1 MRSRI
6 NLTRNKR
13 YKGVDQMASE
23 QYITVSEFSK
33 RANVTRQYVYQ
44 QLDKKLKE
52 FVKVVD
58 NKKMLNIKALELF
71 TQEEDCKVVE
81 QQFSQQLNN
90 QVDSLNRQIESLLE
104 QLKVKDEQI
113 RELNKSV
120 SKTQEL
126 LSQEQSLHLAVQ
138 QKLLLLEKKQED
150 QEHQEQPKEEDAQ
163 LDQPVESAKK
173 QWWKF
178 WK

>member
-1 MRSRI
+1 
-6 NLTRNKR
+6 
-13 YKGVDQMASE
+13 MASE

-52 FVKVVD
+52 YVKVVD

-90 QVDSLNRQIESLLE
+90 QVDSLNKQIESLLD
-104 QLKVKDEQI
+104 QLKAKDEQI
-113 RELNKSV
+113 KD
-120 SKTQEL
+120 
-126 LSQEQSLHLAVQ
+126 LSTMVKQEQALHLATQ
-138 QKLLLLEKKQED
+138 QKLLLLEQK
-150 QEHQEQPKEEDAQ
+150 QEHQEQPKEEDTQ

>member
-1 MRSRI
+1 M
-6 NLTRNKR
+6 K
-13 YKGVDQMASE
+13 SE

-58 NKKMLNIKALELF
+58 NKKMLNIKGLELF

-90 QVDSLNRQIESLLE
+90 QVDSLNKQIESLLD
-104 QLKVKDEQI
+104 QLKAKDEQI
-113 RELNKSV
+113 KD
-120 SKTQEL
+120 
-126 LSQEQSLHLAVQ
+126 LSTMVKQEQALHLATQ
-138 QKLLLLEKKQED
+138 QKLLLLEQK
-150 QEHQEQPKEEDAQ
+150 QEHQEQPKEEDTQ

>member
-1 MRSRI
+1 
-6 NLTRNKR
+6 
-13 YKGVDQMASE
+13 MASE

-71 TQEEDCKVVE
+71 NQGEDCKVVDK
-81 QQFSQQLNN
+81 QFSQQLNN
-90 QVDSLNRQIESLLE
+90 QVDSLNKQIESLLE

-126 LSQEQSLHLAVQ
+126 LNQEQTLHLAVQ

-150 QEHQEQPKEEDAQ
+150 QEHQEQPKEEDTQ

>member
-71 TQEEDCKVVE
+71 NQEENCKVVE

-90 QVDSLNRQIESLLE
+90 QVDSLNKQIESLLD
-104 QLKVKDEQI
+104 QLKAKDEQI
-113 RELNKSV
+113 KD
-120 SKTQEL
+120 
-126 LSQEQSLHLAVQ
+126 LSTMVKQEQALHLATQ
-138 QKLLLLEKKQED
+138 QKLLLLEQK
-150 QEHQEQPKEEDAQ
+150 QEHQEQLKEEDTQ

>member
-13 YKGVDQMASE
+13 YKGVDQMKSE

-71 TQEEDCKVVE
+71 NQGEDCKVVE

-90 QVDSLNRQIESLLE
+90 QVDSLNRQIESLLD
-104 QLKVKDEQI
+104 QLKAKDEQI
-113 RELNKSV
+113 KD
-120 SKTQEL
+120 
-126 LSQEQSLHLAVQ
+126 LSTMVKQEQALHLATQ
-138 QKLLLLEKKQED
+138 QKLLLLEQK
-150 QEHQEQPKEEDAQ
+150 QEHQEQPKEEDTQ

>member
-1 MRSRI
+1 
-6 NLTRNKR
+6 
-13 YKGVDQMASE
+13 MASE

-58 NKKMLNIKALELF
+58 NKKMLNIKGLELF
-71 TQEEDCKVVE
+71 NQGENCKVVE

-90 QVDSLNRQIESLLE
+90 QVDSLNKQIESLLD
-104 QLKVKDEQI
+104 QLKAKDEQI
-113 RELNKSV
+113 KD
-120 SKTQEL
+120 
-126 LSQEQSLHLAVQ
+126 LSTMVKQEQALHLATQ
-138 QKLLLLEKKQED
+138 QKLLLLEQK
-150 QEHQEQPKEEDAQ
+150 QEHQEQPKEEDTQ

>member
-1 MRSRI
+1 
-6 NLTRNKR
+6 
-13 YKGVDQMASE
+13 MASE

-71 TQEEDCKVVE
+71 NQEEDCKVVE

-90 QVDSLNRQIESLLE
+90 QVDSLNKQIESLLD
-104 QLKVKDEQI
+104 QLKAKDEQI
-113 RELNKSV
+113 KD
-120 SKTQEL
+120 
-126 LSQEQSLHLAVQ
+126 LSTMVKQEQALHLATQ
-138 QKLLLLEKKQED
+138 QKLLLLEQK
-150 QEHQEQPKEEDAQ
+150 QEHQEQPKEEDTQ

>member
-1 MRSRI
+1 
-6 NLTRNKR
+6 
-13 YKGVDQMASE
+13 MASE

-71 TQEEDCKVVE
+71 NQEEDCKVVE

-90 QVDSLNRQIESLLE
+90 QVDSLNKQIESLLD
-104 QLKVKDEQI
+104 QLKAKDEQI
-113 RELNKSV
+113 KD
-120 SKTQEL
+120 
-126 LSQEQSLHLAVQ
+126 LSTMVKQEQALHLATQ
-138 QKLLLLEKKQED
+138 QKLLLLEQK

-163 LDQPVESAKK
+163 LDQPVEPAKK

>member
-1 MRSRI
+1 M
-6 NLTRNKR
+6 K
-13 YKGVDQMASE
+13 SE

-58 NKKMLNIKALELF
+58 NKKMLNIKGLELF
-71 TQEEDCKVVE
+71 IQEEDCKAVDK
-81 QQFSQQLNN
+81 QFSQQLNN
-90 QVDSLNRQIESLLE
+90 QVDSLNRQIESLLD
-104 QLKVKDEQI
+104 QLKAKDEQI
-113 RELNKSV
+113 KD
-120 SKTQEL
+120 
-126 LSQEQSLHLAVQ
+126 LSTMVKQEQALHLATQ
-138 QKLLLLEKKQED
+138 QKLLLLEQK
-150 QEHQEQPKEEDAQ
+150 QEHQEQPKEEDTQ

>member
-71 TQEEDCKVVE
+71 NQEEDCKVVE

-90 QVDSLNRQIESLLE
+90 QVDSLNKQIESLLD
-104 QLKVKDEQI
+104 QLKAKDEQI
-113 RELNKSV
+113 KD
-120 SKTQEL
+120 
-126 LSQEQSLHLAVQ
+126 LSTMVKQEQALHLATQ
-138 QKLLLLEKKQED
+138 QKLLLLEQK
-150 QEHQEQPKEEDAQ
+150 QEHQEQPKEEDTQ
-163 LDQPVESAKK
+163 LDQPVESAKR

>member
-1 MRSRI
+1 
-6 NLTRNKR
+6 
-13 YKGVDQMASE
+13 MASE

-90 QVDSLNRQIESLLE
+90 QVDSLNKQIESLLD
-104 QLKVKDEQI
+104 QLKAKDEQI
-113 RELNKSV
+113 KD
-120 SKTQEL
+120 
-126 LSQEQSLHLAVQ
+126 LSTMVKQEQALHLATQ
-138 QKLLLLEKKQED
+138 QKLLLLEQK

-163 LDQPVESAKK
+163 LDQPVEPAKK

>member
-1 MRSRI
+1 
-6 NLTRNKR
+6 
-13 YKGVDQMASE
+13 MASE

-58 NKKMLNIKALELF
+58 NKKMLNIKGLELF

-90 QVDSLNRQIESLLE
+90 QVDSLNKQIESLLD
-104 QLKVKDEQI
+104 QLKAKDEQI
-113 RELNKSV
+113 KD
-120 SKTQEL
+120 
-126 LSQEQSLHLAVQ
+126 LSTMVKQEQALHLATQ
-138 QKLLLLEKKQED
+138 QKLLLLEQK

>member
-1 MRSRI
+1 M
-6 NLTRNKR
+6 K
-13 YKGVDQMASE
+13 SE

-71 TQEEDCKVVE
+71 NQGEDCKVVE

-90 QVDSLNRQIESLLE
+90 QVDSLNRQIESLLD
-104 QLKVKDEQI
+104 QLKAKDEQI
-113 RELNKSV
+113 KD
-120 SKTQEL
+120 
-126 LSQEQSLHLAVQ
+126 LSTMVKQEQALHLATQ
-138 QKLLLLEKKQED
+138 QKLLLLEQK
-150 QEHQEQPKEEDAQ
+150 QEHQEQPKEEDTQ

>member
-58 NKKMLNIKALELF
+58 NKKMLNIKGLELF
-71 TQEEDCKVVE
+71 NQGENCKVVE

-90 QVDSLNRQIESLLE
+90 QVDSLNKQIESLLD
-104 QLKVKDEQI
+104 QLKAKDEQI
-113 RELNKSV
+113 KDLSTMVKQE
-120 SKTQEL
+120 QEL
-126 LSQEQSLHLAVQ
+126 LSQEQSLHLATQ
-138 QKLLLLEKKQED
+138 QKLLLLEQK

>member
-13 YKGVDQMASE
+13 YKGAYQMASE

-71 TQEEDCKVVE
+71 NQEEDCKVVE

-90 QVDSLNRQIESLLE
+90 QVDSLNKQIESLLE

-126 LSQEQSLHLAVQ
+126 LNQEQTLHLAVQ
-138 QKLLLLEKKQED
+138 QKLLLLEQK
-150 QEHQEQPKEEDAQ
+150 QEHQEQPKEEDTQ
-163 LDQPVESAKK
+163 LDQPVESAKR

>member
-1 MRSRI
+1 M
-6 NLTRNKR
+6 K
-13 YKGVDQMASE
+13 KE

-52 FVKVVD
+52 FVKVID

-71 TQEEDCKVVE
+71 NQGEDCKVVE

-90 QVDSLNRQIESLLE
+90 QVDSLNRQIESLLD
-104 QLKVKDEQI
+104 QLKAKDEQI
-113 RELNKSV
+113 KD
-120 SKTQEL
+120 
-126 LSQEQSLHLAVQ
+126 LSTMVKQEQALHLATQ
-138 QKLLLLEKKQED
+138 QKLLLLEQK
-150 QEHQEQPKEEDAQ
+150 QEHQEQPKEEDTQ

>member
-1 MRSRI
+1 M
-6 NLTRNKR
+6 K
-13 YKGVDQMASE
+13 KE

-33 RANVTRQYVYQ
+33 RANVSKQYVYQ

-58 NKKMLNIKALELF
+58 NKKMLNIKGLELF
-71 TQEEDCKVVE
+71 NQVENSQVVE
-81 QQFSQQLNN
+81 QDFNQQLNN
-90 QVDSLNRQIESLLE
+90 SLNKQIDTLNSQIEILLD
-104 QLKVKDEQI
+104 QLKAKDEQI

-126 LSQEQSLHLAVQ
+126 LNQEQTLHLAVQ

-150 QEHQEQPKEEDAQ
+150 QEHQEQPKEEEDTQ

>member
-1 MRSRI
+1 
-6 NLTRNKR
+6 
-13 YKGVDQMASE
+13 MASE

-71 TQEEDCKVVE
+71 TQEKDCKVVE

-90 QVDSLNRQIESLLE
+90 QVDSLNKQIESLLD
-104 QLKVKDEQI
+104 QLKAKDEQI
-113 RELNKSV
+113 KD
-120 SKTQEL
+120 
-126 LSQEQSLHLAVQ
+126 LSTMVKQEQALHLATQ
-138 QKLLLLEKKQED
+138 QKLLLLEQK

-163 LDQPVESAKK
+163 LDQPVEPAKK

>member
-1 MRSRI
+1 M
-6 NLTRNKR
+6 K
-13 YKGVDQMASE
+13 SE
-23 QYITVSEFSK
+23 QYIAVSEFSK

-71 TQEEDCKVVE
+71 NQGEDCKVVE

-90 QVDSLNRQIESLLE
+90 QVDSLNKQIESLLD
-104 QLKVKDEQI
+104 QLKAKDEQI
-113 RELNKSV
+113 KD
-120 SKTQEL
+120 
-126 LSQEQSLHLAVQ
+126 LSTMVKQEQALHLATQ
-138 QKLLLLEKKQED
+138 QKLLLLEQKH

>member
-58 NKKMLNIKALELF
+58 NKKMLNIKGLELF
-71 TQEEDCKVVE
+71 NQEEDCKVVE

-126 LSQEQSLHLAVQ
+126 LNQEQTLHLAVQ

-150 QEHQEQPKEEDAQ
+150 QEHQEQPKEEDTQ
-163 LDQPVESAKK
+163 LDQPVESAKR

>member
-1 MRSRI
+1 M
-6 NLTRNKR
+6 K
-13 YKGVDQMASE
+13 SE

-52 FVKVVD
+52 FVKVID

-71 TQEEDCKVVE
+71 NQEDSKQVVD
-81 QQFSQQLNN
+81 QDLNQLLNK
-90 QVDSLNRQIESLLE
+90 QVDSLNKQIESLLD
-104 QLKVKDEQI
+104 QLKAKDEQI

-126 LSQEQSLHLAVQ
+126 LNQEQTLHLAVQ

-150 QEHQEQPKEEDAQ
+150 QEHQEQPKEEDTQ

>member
-1 MRSRI
+1 
-6 NLTRNKR
+6 
-13 YKGVDQMASE
+13 MASE

-58 NKKMLNIKALELF
+58 NKKMLNIKGLELF

-90 QVDSLNRQIESLLE
+90 QVDSLNKQIESLLD
-104 QLKVKDEQI
+104 QLKAKDEQI
-113 RELNKSV
+113 KDLSTMVKQE
-120 SKTQEL
+120 QEL
-126 LSQEQSLHLAVQ
+126 LSQEQSLHLATQ
-138 QKLLLLEKKQED
+138 QKLLLLEQK

>member
-1 MRSRI
+1 
-6 NLTRNKR
+6 
-13 YKGVDQMASE
+13 MASE

-71 TQEEDCKVVE
+71 NQGEDCKVVE

-90 QVDSLNRQIESLLE
+90 QVDSLNKQIESLLD
-104 QLKVKDEQI
+104 QLKAKDEQI
-113 RELNKSV
+113 KD
-120 SKTQEL
+120 
-126 LSQEQSLHLAVQ
+126 LSTMVKQEQALHLATQ
-138 QKLLLLEKKQED
+138 QKLLLLEQKH

>member
-1 MRSRI
+1 
-6 NLTRNKR
+6 
-13 YKGVDQMASE
+13 MASE

-113 RELNKSV
+113 KD
-120 SKTQEL
+120 
-126 LSQEQSLHLAVQ
+126 LSTMVKQEQALHLATQ
-138 QKLLLLEKKQED
+138 QKLLLLEQKH

>member
-1 MRSRI
+1 
-6 NLTRNKR
+6 
-13 YKGVDQMASE
+13 MASE

-58 NKKMLNIKALELF
+58 NKKMLNIKGLELF

-90 QVDSLNRQIESLLE
+90 QVDSLNKQIESLLD
-104 QLKVKDEQI
+104 QLKAKDEQI
-113 RELNKSV
+113 KD
-120 SKTQEL
+120 
-126 LSQEQSLHLAVQ
+126 LSTMVKQEQALHLATQ
-138 QKLLLLEKKQED
+138 QKLLLLEQK
-150 QEHQEQPKEEDAQ
+150 QEHQEQPKEEDTQ

>member
-1 MRSRI
+1 M
-6 NLTRNKR
+6 K
-13 YKGVDQMASE
+13 SE

-52 FVKVVD
+52 FVKVID

-71 TQEEDCKVVE
+71 NQGEDCKVVE

-90 QVDSLNRQIESLLE
+90 QVDSLNKQIESLLD

-126 LSQEQSLHLAVQ
+126 LSQEQSLHLATQ
-138 QKLLLLEKKQED
+138 QKLLLLEQK
-150 QEHQEQPKEEDAQ
+150 QEHQEQPKEEDTQ

>member
-1 MRSRI
+1 
-6 NLTRNKR
+6 
-13 YKGVDQMASE
+13 MASE

-58 NKKMLNIKALELF
+58 NKKMLNIKGLELF

-90 QVDSLNRQIESLLE
+90 QVDSLNKQIESLLD
-104 QLKVKDEQI
+104 QLKAKDEQI
-113 RELNKSV
+113 KD
-120 SKTQEL
+120 
-126 LSQEQSLHLAVQ
+126 LSTMVKQEQALHLATQ
-138 QKLLLLEKKQED
+138 QKLLLLEQKH

>member
-6 NLTRNKR
+6 NLTQNKR
-13 YKGVDQMASE
+13 YRGVDQMAKE

-71 TQEEDCKVVE
+71 NQGEDCKVVE

-90 QVDSLNRQIESLLE
+90 QVDSLNKQIESLLD
-104 QLKVKDEQI
+104 QLKAKDEQI
-113 RELNKSV
+113 KD
-120 SKTQEL
+120 
-126 LSQEQSLHLAVQ
+126 LSTMVKQEQALHLATQ
-138 QKLLLLEKKQED
+138 QKLLLLEQK
-150 QEHQEQPKEEDAQ
+150 QEHQEQPKEEDTQ

>member
-6 NLTRNKR
+6 NLTQNKR
-13 YKGVDQMASE
+13 YKGADQMAKD

-71 TQEEDCKVVE
+71 NQEEDCKVVE

-90 QVDSLNRQIESLLE
+90 QVDSLNKQIESLLD
-104 QLKVKDEQI
+104 QLKAKDEQI
-113 RELNKSV
+113 KD
-120 SKTQEL
+120 
-126 LSQEQSLHLAVQ
+126 LSTMVKQEQALHLATQ
-138 QKLLLLEKKQED
+138 QKLLLLEQK
-150 QEHQEQPKEEDAQ
+150 QEHQEQPKEEDTQ

>member
-90 QVDSLNRQIESLLE
+90 QVDSLNKQIESLLD
-104 QLKVKDEQI
+104 QLKAKDEQI
-113 RELNKSV
+113 KD
-120 SKTQEL
+120 
-126 LSQEQSLHLAVQ
+126 LSTMVKQEQALHLATQ
-138 QKLLLLEKKQED
+138 QKLLLLEQK
-150 QEHQEQPKEEDAQ
+150 QEHQEQPKEEDTQ